1 MNRNGSEQVEW
12 DRISIKNMIFY
23 AYHGISEGEREVGA
37 PYEVDVDLY
46 LDLSEAGKSDNLED
60 TIDYQAVYHQVEHI
74 ILEKRYY
81 LLEALAAKIADSVLE
96 QFRPA
101 WVTVR
106 VRKPK
111 VPVKGLLDH
120 VEVEVIREG
129 G

>member
-1 MNRNGSEQVEW
+1 
-12 DRISIKNMIFY
+12 MIFY
-23 AYHGISEGEREVGA
+23 AYHGISEGEREIGA
-37 PYEVDVDLY
+37 PYEVDLDIY
-46 LDLSEAGKSDNLED
+46 LDLSQAGKSDSLED
-60 TIDYQAVYHQVEHI
+60 TIDYQAVYHLVEHI
-74 ILEKRYY
+74 ILERRYY
-81 LLEALAAKIADSVLE
+81 LLEALAQVIADQVIA

-120 VEVEVIREG
+120 VEVEIIREG

>member
-1 MNRNGSEQVEW
+1 VNENEEW

-37 PYEVDVDLY
+37 PYEVDIDLY
-46 LDLSEAGKSDNLED
+46 LDLSQAGKSDNLDD
-60 TIDYQAVYHQVEHI
+60 TINYQDIYHLVEHI
-74 ILEKRYY
+74 ILERRYY
-81 LLEALAAKIADSVLE
+81 LLEALAQTIAEKIIE
-96 QFRPA
+96 GFRPA

-120 VEVEVIREG
+120 VEVEIIREG
-129 G
+129 A